1 MKIKTR
7 YLALALEAIVYLLA
21 SLSMFAL
28 VASVGNVIGSTI
40 SALPRMAPYYLS
52 VSVLIYLLFI
62 LHSLLFPKNERLF
75 RLSLKVNGIILA
87 VLSLL
92 AAVLI
97 LIKVIS
103 KEYQSFLIAGPS
115 PLFPLDYFLLDL
127 ALSALGVVFA
137 LKGFRYLA
145 KPDRLY
151 FPYEHGLTR
160 RIFATIFRGLYV
172 LLSLYLFGSFVM
184 MIGIANYGSSTWWC
198 MLSLWLLLGVP
209 AGYLF
214 YHDFFFKNG
223 KEKSLEKQKTIALFI
238 LGGALFLDA
247 FFLLALLLNRNFIVE
262 DATALFVL
270 DFMKSVN
277 ATPYLVSFLAI
288 LPPFIAYLALLIEG
302 KKKAKSPQKAPETG
316 N

>member
-1 MKIKTR
+1 MKNKTR
-7 YLALALEAIVYLLA
+7 YLALTVEAIVYLLA

-52 VSVLIYLLFI
+52 VTVLIYLLFI
-62 LHSLLFPKNERLF
+62 LHFLLFPKNERLF
-75 RLSLKVNGIILA
+75 RLSLKVNGI
-87 VLSLL
+87 VL
-92 AAVLI
+92 AALSFIAALLI

-103 KEYQSFLIAGPS
+103 KEYQSFLIAAPS
-115 PLFPLDYFLLDL
+115 SLFPLDYFLLDL
-127 ALSALGVVFA
+127 VLTATGVFFV
-137 LKGFRYLA
+137 LKGFRYQA

-151 FPYEHGLTR
+151 FPYEHGVVR
-160 RIFATIFRGLYV
+160 RVFATIFRGLFV
-172 LLSLYLFGSFVM
+172 LLSLYLSGSFIMV
-184 MIGIANYGSSTWWC
+184 IGIANYGSSTWWC
-198 MLSLWLLLGVP
+198 MLSLWFLLGVP

-223 KEKSLEKQKTIALFI
+223 KEKSLEQKKMIALFT

-277 ATPYLVSFLAI
+277 ATPYFVSLMAI
-288 LPPFIAYLALLIEG
+288 LPPFITYLSLLIEG
-302 KKKAKSPQKAPETG
+302 RRESKSLQKAPEKG
-316 N
+316 Q